1 MTLEQILER
10 LRSEPETAS
19 CIEHWHTIPAKP
31 GVYSAIPDYLDT
43 RLRAALEQRGIGKLY
58 RHQAE
63 ALEAVRTGK
72 DAVIV
77 TPTASGKT
85 LCYNLPVLS
94 AIIDDPKARALY
106 LFPTKALSYDQK
118 SELWELTEAIGIDIK
133 THTFDGDTPQMA
145 RRAVRSAGQIVI
157 TNPDML
163 HSGILPHHTK
173 WVKLFE
179 NLRFVV
185 IDELHHYRGVFGSH
199 LGNVVRR
206 LMRVAQFYSATPQ
219 FICCSATIQNPGE
232 LAEKITGREFVVV
245 DKSGAPTS
253 EKHLILYNPPV
264 VNAAL
269 GIRRSSLSVA
279 NRLASE
285 FIANGVSTIVFAGY
299 RRAVEIILT
308 YLRDHLKARRVNPK
322 LVEGYRGG
330 YLPTQR
336 RAIEHGLRSGEI
348 KGVVSTNAL
357 ELGIDVGSL
366 DVSILTGYPG
376 TIASMW
382 QQMGRAGRRSGMS
395 AAILVGNSS
404 PLDQFLMRHPEYLL
418 DRPVESGIVDPKN
431 LVVLMSHLKCAA
443 FELPFNADDPFGVDD
458 AGPLLEYLEQH
469 HVLTKSA
476 GRYFWASEIY
486 PAGDVSL
493 RSASPENFV
502 ILNRSNQ
509 SEVIGEVDFFS
520 APEFLHPEAIYLHGA
535 EQYQVEELDWEGRR
549 AYVKEVDVDYFT
561 DAETKSDLKILTV
574 EEARRSPDL
583 CIAHGEVALTR
594 VAVLYKKIK
603 FYTHENVGFGKI
615 HLPEQEMH
623 TTSFWID
630 FDPGIMSTLGI
641 DIGVTG
647 EVLRA
652 AANALGRMAPLWV
665 MADRRDVAALSQVRA
680 PHTGRPTI
688 FLYDNVPGGVGFA
701 QKIFEMSADLFAE
714 TARLIAEC
722 PCRSGCPSCVGPELE
737 IGPHGKQGAI
747 LLLQRATETARL
759 PRENGAPLLRETID
773 ADAD

>member
-10 LRSEPETAS
+10 LRTETATAS
-19 CIEHWHTIPAKP
+19 CIEHWHTIPARDGIYSSIP
-31 GVYSAIPDYLDT
+31 GHLDP
-43 RLRAALEQRGIGKLY
+43 RLIAALARRGIAKLY

-63 ALEAVRTGK
+63 ALEAVREQR
-72 DAVIV
+72 DVVVV

-85 LCYNLPVLS
+85 LCYNLPVLNT
-94 AIIDDPKARALY
+94 ILNDPSQRALY

-118 SELWELTEAIGIDIK
+118 SELWELTAAIGVDIK
-133 THTFDGDTPQMA
+133 THTFDGDTPQLA

-206 LMRVAQFYSATPQ
+206 LMRVAMFYNANPQ
-219 FICCSATIQNPGE
+219 FIACSATIRNPGE
-232 LAEKITGREFVVV
+232 LAEKITGRPFVVV
-245 DKSGAPTS
+245 DKSGAPS
-253 EKHLILYNPPV
+253 AEKHLILYNPPV

-299 RRAVEIILT
+299 RRAVEVILT
-308 YLRDHLKARRVNPK
+308 YLRDHLRARHVDPK

-336 RAIEHGLRSGEI
+336 RAIEQGLRSGDI

-382 QQMGRAGRRSGMS
+382 QQIGRAGRRTGLS

-443 FELPFNADDPFGVDD
+443 FELPFKSDDPFGVED
-458 AGPLLEYLEQH
+458 AGPLLDYLEKH
-469 HVLTKSA
+469 KVLTQSG

-502 ILNRSNQ
+502 ILNRSKG

-535 EQYQVEELDWEGRR
+535 EQYQVEELEWEGRR

-574 EEARRSPDL
+574 DEARRSPD
-583 CIAHGEVALTR
+583 ISVAHGEVALTR

-623 TTSFWID
+623 TTAFWID
-630 FDPGIMSTLGI
+630 FDPEIMVRLGI
-641 DIGVTG
+641 DIGFTG

-680 PHTGRPTI
+680 PHTARPTI
-688 FLYDNVPGGVGFA
+688 YLYDNVPGGVGFS
-701 QKIFEMSADLFAE
+701 QRIFQMSADLFAE
-714 TARLIAEC
+714 TARLIQEC
-722 PCRSGCPSCVGPELE
+722 PCRSGCPSCTGPELE
-737 IGPHGKQGAI
+737 VGPRGKQGAI
-747 LLLQRATETARL
+747 LLLNRATETARL
-759 PRENGAPLLRETID
+759 PRETGETLLPETID